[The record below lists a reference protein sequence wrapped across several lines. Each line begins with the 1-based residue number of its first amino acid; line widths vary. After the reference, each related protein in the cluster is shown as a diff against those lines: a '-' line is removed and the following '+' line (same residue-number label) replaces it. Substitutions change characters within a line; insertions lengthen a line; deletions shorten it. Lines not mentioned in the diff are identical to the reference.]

1 MEKTKSLRTGKPPF
15 FRGKSSLSWSFSIAM
30 LNYQRVITRNFLAL
44 SITFVFDHLDQPGPE
59 VIGPAERVKSTV
71 ALRRT

>member
-1 MEKTKSLRTGKPPF
+1 
-15 FRGKSSLSWSFSIAM
+15 M

-44 SITFVFDHLDQPGPE
+44 SITFVFDHFDQPGPE